1 MAVVEGN
8 DGFILTKAQSTW
20 LRGGGD
26 RGDHGGASSEMAG
39 AFLQRRASEAKAEQ
53 WRAAALS
60 AVRGEMKNGLATW
73 SGRRWLEVEDNGSGV
88 RPASAHGRAIRDPA
102 TGGGHAASGLCA
114 GRP

>member
-1 MAVVEGN
+1 MR
-8 DGFILTKAQSTW
+8 S
-20 LRGGGD
+20 RHGGGGRTSD
-26 RGDHGGASSEMAG
+26 YALTQPQSPRLKGGGGRGDHGDASSEMAG

-88 RPASAHGRAIRDPA
+88 RPATAHGRAIRDPA
-102 TGGGHAASGLCA
+102 TCVPHAA
-114 GRP
+114 PVV

>member
-1 MAVVEGN
+1 MAVVEGV

-53 WRAAALS
+53 WRAAAARLLRAVGGEEKRNGTAS
-60 AVRGEMKNGLATW
+60 AF
-73 SGRRWLEVEDNGSGV
+73 GRR
-88 RPASAHGRAIRDPA
+88 
-102 TGGGHAASGLCA
+102 A
-114 GRP
+114 G

>member
-53 WRAAALS
+53 WRAAVLS
-60 AVRGEMKNGLATW
+60 AVRGKMKNGLATR
-73 SGRRWLEVEDNGSGV
+73 SGRRWLEVEDNGSDV
-88 RPASAHGRAIRDPA
+88 RPATARGRAIRDPVTCVPHVA
-102 TGGGHAASGLCA
+102 
-114 GRP
+114 PVV